1 MMNEIEYLLAAI
13 LVMAISTYLT
23 RLTPFLM
30 FTPGK
35 ENAKL
40 NFVAKNTPPMV
51 MMILVIYMLKEVDYL
66 STEIFYTLFAL
77 SCYCRSSNFKEKR
90 IIKYCFWDYCLY
102 VFCSNVI
109 WTIMN

>member
-1 MMNEIEYLLAAI
+1 MNEIEYLLAAI

-77 SCYCRSSNFKEKR
+77 AVTVGLQILKR
-90 IIKYCFWDYCLY
+90 NALISI
-102 VFCSNVI
+102 VSG
-109 WTIMN
+109 TIVYMFFVQM

>member
-1 MMNEIEYLLAAI
+1 MNEIEYLLTVM

-51 MMILVIYMLKEVDYL
+51 MIILVIYMLKEVNYL

-77 SCYCRSSNFKEKR
+77 AVTVGLQILKR
-90 IIKYCFWDYCLY
+90 NALLSI
-102 VFCSNVI
+102 VSG
-109 WTIMN
+109 TIVYMFFVQM

>member
-1 MMNEIEYLLAAI
+1 MNEIEYLLAAM

-35 ENAKL
+35 ENDKL

-77 SCYCRSSNFKEKR
+77 AVTVGLQILKR
-90 IIKYCFWDYCLY
+90 NALLSI
-102 VFCSNVI
+102 VSG
-109 WTIMN
+109 TIVYMFFVQM

>member
-1 MMNEIEYLLAAI
+1 MMNEIEYLLAAM

-77 SCYCRSSNFKEKR
+77 AVAVGLQILKR
-90 IIKYCFWDYCLY
+90 NALLSI
-102 VFCSNVI
+102 VSG
-109 WTIMN
+109 TIVYMFFVQM

>member
-1 MMNEIEYLLAAI
+1 MNEIEYLLAAI
-13 LVMAISTYLT
+13 LVMGISTFLT

-77 SCYCRSSNFKEKR
+77 AVTVGLQILKR
-90 IIKYCFWDYCLY
+90 NALLSIVSGTIIYMFF
-102 VFCSNVI
+102 VQ
-109 WTIMN
+109 M

>member
-1 MMNEIEYLLAAI
+1 MMNELEYLLAAMM
-13 LVMAISTYLT
+13 VMAISTYLT

-77 SCYCRSSNFKEKR
+77 AVTVGLQILKR
-90 IIKYCFWDYCLY
+90 NALLSI
-102 VFCSNVI
+102 VSG
-109 WTIMN
+109 TIVYMFFVQM

>member
-1 MMNEIEYLLAAI
+1 MMNEIEYLLAVI

-77 SCYCRSSNFKEKR
+77 AVTVGLQILKR
-90 IIKYCFWDYCLY
+90 NALLSI
-102 VFCSNVI
+102 VSG
-109 WTIMN
+109 TIVYMFFVQM

>member
-77 SCYCRSSNFKEKR
+77 ADTVGLQIFKR
-90 IIKYCFWDYCLY
+90 NALLSI
-102 VFCSNVI
+102 VSG
-109 WTIMN
+109 TIVYMFFVQM

>member
-1 MMNEIEYLLAAI
+1 MMNEIEYLLAAM

-30 FTPGK
+30 FTPGR

-77 SCYCRSSNFKEKR
+77 AVTVGLQILKR
-90 IIKYCFWDYCLY
+90 NALLSI
-102 VFCSNVI
+102 VSG
-109 WTIMN
+109 TIVYMFFVQM

>member
-1 MMNEIEYLLAAI
+1 MNEIEYLLAAI
-13 LVMAISTYLT
+13 LVMGISTYLT

-35 ENAKL
+35 DNAKL

-77 SCYCRSSNFKEKR
+77 AVTVGLQILKR
-90 IIKYCFWDYCLY
+90 NALLSI
-102 VFCSNVI
+102 VSG
-109 WTIMN
+109 TIVYMFFVQM

>member
-1 MMNEIEYLLAAI
+1 MMNEIEYLLAAM

-66 STEIFYTLFAL
+66 STEIFYNLFAL
-77 SCYCRSSNFKEKR
+77 AVTVGLQILKR
-90 IIKYCFWDYCLY
+90 NALLSI
-102 VFCSNVI
+102 VSG
-109 WTIMN
+109 TIVYMFFVQM

>member
-1 MMNEIEYLLAAI
+1 MNEIEYLLAVM

-77 SCYCRSSNFKEKR
+77 AVTVGLQILKR
-90 IIKYCFWDYCLY
+90 NALLSI
-102 VFCSNVI
+102 VSG
-109 WTIMN
+109 TIVYMFFVQI

>member
-1 MMNEIEYLLAAI
+1 MNEIEYLLGAI

-77 SCYCRSSNFKEKR
+77 AVTVGLQILKR
-90 IIKYCFWDYCLY
+90 NALLSIVSGTIIYMFF
-102 VFCSNVI
+102 VQ
-109 WTIMN
+109 M

>member
-1 MMNEIEYLLAAI
+1 MNEIEYLLAAI

-23 RLTPFLM
+23 RLTPFFM

-77 SCYCRSSNFKEKR
+77 AVTVGLQILKR
-90 IIKYCFWDYCLY
+90 NALLSIVSGTIIYMFF
-102 VFCSNVI
+102 VQ
-109 WTIMN
+109 M

>member
-1 MMNEIEYLLAAI
+1 MNEIEYLLAAI

-77 SCYCRSSNFKEKR
+77 AVTVGLQILKR
-90 IIKYCFWDYCLY
+90 NALLSI
-102 VFCSNVI
+102 VSG
-109 WTIMN
+109 TIVYMFFVQI

>member
-1 MMNEIEYLLAAI
+1 MNEIEYLLAAI

-77 SCYCRSSNFKEKR
+77 AITVGLQILKR
-90 IIKYCFWDYCLY
+90 NALLSIVSGTIIYMFF
-102 VFCSNVI
+102 VQ
-109 WTIMN
+109 M

>member
-1 MMNEIEYLLAAI
+1 MNEIEYLLAAI

-77 SCYCRSSNFKEKR
+77 AVIVGLQILKR
-90 IIKYCFWDYCLY
+90 NALLSI
-102 VFCSNVI
+102 VSG
-109 WTIMN
+109 TIVYMFFVQM

>member
-1 MMNEIEYLLAAI
+1 MNEIEYLLAAMM
-13 LVMAISTYLT
+13 VMAISTYLT

-77 SCYCRSSNFKEKR
+77 TVTVGLQILKR
-90 IIKYCFWDYCLY
+90 NALLSI
-102 VFCSNVI
+102 VSG
-109 WTIMN
+109 TIVYMFFVQM

>member
-1 MMNEIEYLLAAI
+1 MMNEIEYLLAAMM
-13 LVMAISTYLT
+13 VMAISTYLT

-51 MMILVIYMLKEVDYL
+51 MMILVIYMLKGVDYL

-77 SCYCRSSNFKEKR
+77 AVTVGLQVLKR
-90 IIKYCFWDYCLY
+90 NALLSIVSGTFVYMFF
-102 VFCSNVI
+102 VQ
-109 WTIMN
+109 M

>member
-1 MMNEIEYLLAAI
+1 MNEIEYLLAAM

-77 SCYCRSSNFKEKR
+77 AVTVGLQILKR
-90 IIKYCFWDYCLY
+90 NALFSI
-102 VFCSNVI
+102 VSG
-109 WTIMN
+109 TIVYMFFVQM

>member
-1 MMNEIEYLLAAI
+1 MNEIEYLLSVM

-77 SCYCRSSNFKEKR
+77 AVTVGLQILKR
-90 IIKYCFWDYCLY
+90 NALLSI
-102 VFCSNVI
+102 VSG
-109 WTIMN
+109 TIVYMFFVQM

>member
-1 MMNEIEYLLAAI
+1 MNEIEYLLAAI

-30 FTPGK
+30 FTPVK

-77 SCYCRSSNFKEKR
+77 AVTVGLQILKR
-90 IIKYCFWDYCLY
+90 NALLSI
-102 VFCSNVI
+102 VSG
-109 WTIMN
+109 TIVYMFFVQM

>member
-1 MMNEIEYLLAAI
+1 MNEIEYLLAVI

-77 SCYCRSSNFKEKR
+77 AVTVSLQILKR
-90 IIKYCFWDYCLY
+90 NALLSI
-102 VFCSNVI
+102 VSG
-109 WTIMN
+109 TIVYMFFVQM

>member
-1 MMNEIEYLLAAI
+1 MNEIEYLMAAI

-77 SCYCRSSNFKEKR
+77 AVTVGLQILKR
-90 IIKYCFWDYCLY
+90 NALLSI
-102 VFCSNVI
+102 VSG
-109 WTIMN
+109 TIVYMFFVQM

>member
-1 MMNEIEYLLAAI
+1 MNEIEYLLAAI
-13 LVMAISTYLT
+13 LVIAISTYLT

-77 SCYCRSSNFKEKR
+77 AVTVGLQILKR
-90 IIKYCFWDYCLY
+90 NALLSI
-102 VFCSNVI
+102 VSG
-109 WTIMN
+109 TIVYMFFVQM

>member
-13 LVMAISTYLT
+13 LVMGISTYLT

-77 SCYCRSSNFKEKR
+77 AVTVGLQILKR
-90 IIKYCFWDYCLY
+90 NALLSIVSGTIIYMFF
-102 VFCSNVI
+102 VQ
-109 WTIMN
+109 M

>member
-1 MMNEIEYLLAAI
+1 MMNEIEYLLSVM

-77 SCYCRSSNFKEKR
+77 AVTVGLQILKR
-90 IIKYCFWDYCLY
+90 NALLSI
-102 VFCSNVI
+102 VSG
-109 WTIMN
+109 TIVYMFFVQM

>member
-35 ENAKL
+35 ENA
-40 NFVAKNTPPMV
+40 VAQFCCKK
-51 MMILVIYMLKEVDYL
+51 Y
-66 STEIFYTLFAL
+66 STYGHDD
-77 SCYCRSSNFKEKR
+77 SCH
-90 IIKYCFWDYCLY
+90 LY
-102 VFCSNVI
+102 VERG
-109 WTIMN
+109 

>member
-1 MMNEIEYLLAAI
+1 MNEIEYLLAAI

-77 SCYCRSSNFKEKR
+77 AVTVGLQILKR
-90 IIKYCFWDYCLY
+90 NALLSI
-102 VFCSNVI
+102 VSG
-109 WTIMN
+109 TIVYMFFIQM

>member
-1 MMNEIEYLLAAI
+1 MNEIEYLLAAI
-13 LVMAISTYLT
+13 LVMGISTYLT

-77 SCYCRSSNFKEKR
+77 AVTVGLQILKR
-90 IIKYCFWDYCLY
+90 NALLSI
-102 VFCSNVI
+102 VSG
-109 WTIMN
+109 TIVY

>member
-1 MMNEIEYLLAAI
+1 MNEIEYLLAVI

-77 SCYCRSSNFKEKR
+77 TVTVGLQILKR
-90 IIKYCFWDYCLY
+90 NALLSI
-102 VFCSNVI
+102 VSG
-109 WTIMN
+109 TIVYMFFVQM

>member
-1 MMNEIEYLLAAI
+1 MNEIEYLLAVI

-77 SCYCRSSNFKEKR
+77 AVTVGLQILKR
-90 IIKYCFWDYCLY
+90 NALLSI
-102 VFCSNVI
+102 VSG
-109 WTIMN
+109 TIVYMFFVQM

>member
-1 MMNEIEYLLAAI
+1 MNEIEYLLAAI

-77 SCYCRSSNFKEKR
+77 AVTVGLQILKR
-90 IIKYCFWDYCLY
+90 NALLSI
-102 VFCSNVI
+102 VSG
-109 WTIMN
+109 TIVYMFFVQM

>member
-1 MMNEIEYLLAAI
+1 MNEIEYLLAAMM
-13 LVMAISTYLT
+13 VMAISTYLT

-77 SCYCRSSNFKEKR
+77 AVTVGLQILKR
-90 IIKYCFWDYCLY
+90 NALLSI
-102 VFCSNVI
+102 VSG
-109 WTIMN
+109 TIFYMFFVQM

>member
-1 MMNEIEYLLAAI
+1 MMNEIEYLLAVM

-51 MMILVIYMLKEVDYL
+51 MMILVIYMLKDVDYL
-66 STEIFYTLFAL
+66 STAIFYTLFAL
-77 SCYCRSSNFKEKR
+77 AVTVGLQILKR
-90 IIKYCFWDYCLY
+90 NALLSI
-102 VFCSNVI
+102 VSG
-109 WTIMN
+109 TIVYMFFVQM

>member
-77 SCYCRSSNFKEKR
+77 AVTVGLQILKR
-90 IIKYCFWDYCLY
+90 NALLSI
-102 VFCSNVI
+102 VSG
-109 WTIMN
+109 TIVYMFFVQM

>member
-1 MMNEIEYLLAAI
+1 MMNEIEYLLAAMM
-13 LVMAISTYLT
+13 VMAISTYLT

-77 SCYCRSSNFKEKR
+77 AVTVGLQILKR
-90 IIKYCFWDYCLY
+90 NALLSI
-102 VFCSNVI
+102 VSG
-109 WTIMN
+109 TIVYMFFVQM

>member
-1 MMNEIEYLLAAI
+1 MNEIEYLLAAI
-13 LVMAISTYLT
+13 LVMGISTYLT

-77 SCYCRSSNFKEKR
+77 AVTVGLQILKR
-90 IIKYCFWDYCLY
+90 NALLSI
-102 VFCSNVI
+102 VSG
-109 WTIMN
+109 TIVYMFFVQM